1 VLQIALRGGDVSEE
15 KPEDARGARAGAVVA
30 GVSLLSAGGFLLRG
44 LKRL

>member
-15 KPEDARGARAGAVVA
+15 RLEEAGSSRARAAVA
-30 GVSLLSAGGFLLRG
+30 GVSLLLAGGLLLRG